1 MSGVAEVVEVQAVAG
16 ALVEEALLVVEAG
29 AAGLEAE
36 DKLADE
42 FAVEKEEAPGVGT
55 EVRAEEMEA

>member
-1 MSGVAEVVEVQAVAG
+1 MSGVAEVVEVRAVAG
-16 ALVEEALLVVEAG
+16 ALVEEALLVVEAR

-42 FAVEKEEAPGVGT
+42 FMVEEAPGVET